1 MTGTTNN
8 ADAANADSQPRFDID
23 IEIDTT
29 KVGGGD
35 GFVTAAEANGPVV
48 VKRATFVAK
57 MPYVYDLGTLVKR
70 LATMILPRS
79 KHIAILP
86 HTVSSYDKIVDH
98 EAVPTDA
105 AGIANYVFDAREW
118 VMHRG
123 SKTEHKMVE
132 FKFQVESPMSV
143 HQIKQAPQVFAL
155 LKKHRIY
162 LFGKRFIPAVST
174 SPAGILLNQDPRKCS
189 QTHLIGGFLHR
200 VAAEL
205 NIKPFIDLVPHRAS
219 VRTGTKVVWG
229 DFLKVMVESK
239 HATAVAKV
247 IQKDLREKKFNE
259 RLDNVRLMPMHPMR
273 NMMSPETFRNMIMT
287 HNKTMYDLVEIQV
300 NNVWE
305 IDDEIE
311 LNWFIKKQLGMG
323 IFDDND
329 DFTPDGHKYS
339 FKDCVMKV
347 FTDQWKGTKV
357 TDAYTQRGRLHIVCS
372 KSVIDE
378 AALVTDAFLNFM
390 KRNFDE
396 GSEAEG
402 HESAAKFAEW
412 VGCNNPENENRH
424 PARSGTLVYG
434 EERILK
440 ATVNSFMDSN
450 LKSLVEGVIP
460 VAGMAAVKPDL
471 TRPPRAAMMSRSRRV
486 VHVDPNEFH
495 PTAVAAWTTANSWAA
510 AVAPR
515 AKAASQKKSQKKQ
528 TPKEI
533 VTTIGDGT
541 VSTGMSATTQAAI
554 DKMNVT
560 IAAFERSDKENQ
572 IKISALDK
580 TIASIATSVAKISE
594 SQDRLTKGYIEIQQA
609 FTQMAAANEA
619 TQRMLRDFTSR
630 QEIHQNN
637 SQSNS
642 VITNDDVTD
651 MDTAVPGKRE
661 ADDISKSPERKV
673 NTRSASRARASRPI
687 SQSGASSP
695 CASFLATSL
704 SDSDLNTSSSS
715 NETQGAGGE

>member
-1 MTGTTNN
+1 MTGTT
-8 ADAANADSQPRFDID
+8 DTANAGSQPRFDID
-23 IEIDTT
+23 TEFDTT
-29 KVGGGD
+29 NVGGGD
-35 GFVTAAEANGPVV
+35 GFVTATAVNGTVD
-48 VKRATFVAK
+48 VKRATYVAK
-57 MPYVYDLGTLVKR
+57 MPYVFGVGTLMKR
-70 LATMILPRS
+70 LATILLPRN
-79 KHIAILP
+79 KLIAILP

-105 AGIANYVFDAREW
+105 LGIANYIFDAREW

-123 SKTEHKMVE
+123 SKTEHKMIE
-132 FKFQVESPMSV
+132 FKFQVESPITV
-143 HQIKQAPQVFAL
+143 NQIKQAPQVFAL
-155 LKKHRIY
+155 LKKHKIY

-174 SPAGILLNQDPRKCS
+174 SPVGILLNQDPRKCS
-189 QTHLIGGFLHR
+189 QAHLIGGFQHR
-200 VAAEL
+200 VVNEL

-219 VRTGTKVVWG
+219 VRVGTKVVWG

-239 HATAVAKV
+239 YATAVAKV
-247 IQKDLREKKFNE
+247 IQKDLRDKTFHQ

-273 NMMSPETFRNMIMT
+273 NMMSTETFRNMILT

-311 LNWFIKKQLGMG
+311 LNMAIKEQLGMG

-329 DFTPDGHKYS
+329 DFTPDENKYS
-339 FKDCVMKV
+339 FKDCVIKV
-347 FTDQWKGTKV
+347 FTDQWKDTKV
-357 TDAYTQRGRLHIVCS
+357 SDAYLQRGRLHIVCS

-390 KRNFDE
+390 KHNFDE
-396 GSEAEG
+396 GTEAEG
-402 HESAAKFAEW
+402 HESAVKFAEW
-412 VGCNNPENENRH
+412 VGCNTPEDDNRH

-450 LKSLVEGVIP
+450 LKSLVEGVVP

-471 TRPPRAAMMSRSRRV
+471 TRPPRAAMMPRSRRV

-515 AKAASQKKSQKKQ
+515 AKAANQKKSQKKQ

-533 VTTIGDGT
+533 ITRDEVT

-554 DKMNVT
+554 EKMNVT
-560 IAAFERSDKENQ
+560 FAAFEKNDKENQ

-580 TIASIATSVAKISE
+580 TIACIATSVAKISE

-609 FTQMAAANEA
+609 FTKMAAANEA
-619 TQRMLRDFTSR
+619 TQRMLKEFTSR
-630 QEIHQNN
+630 HEISQNN

-642 VITNDDVTD
+642 VITNDDVEA
-651 MDTAVPGKRE
+651 MDTSVPGKRT
-661 ADDISKSPERKV
+661 ANDIAKSPVRTR
-673 NTRSASRARASRPI
+673 TRSISRAKSSRTTT

-695 CASFLATSL
+695 CASFLTTSL
-704 SDSDLNTSSSS
+704 SDSDLNNSSNS